1 MFGGR
6 ISVTPTITL
15 VITGPWRSRD
25 RNTRI
30 IAPRFIATTVTMPSP
45 RGLTLKSHPKIYCF
59 SIGVCIIFS
68 DRKNPLKGIKMAHI
82 EDPQH
87 GWGTETI
94 LLLEDDSS
102 ARKVTKLML
111 EKLGYCVIEA
121 VDGEDA
127 LKKFHANKDRIQLVI
142 LDVIMPHGSS
152 KPVYDKM
159 LVIRS
164 DIKAIFISG
173 YTEDILKKTGM
184 IEEGLHFLAKPFL
197 PAELASKVRE
207 VLAT

>member
-1 MFGGR
+1 MG
-6 ISVTPTITL
+6 
-15 VITGPWRSRD
+15 
-25 RNTRI
+25 N
-30 IAPRFIATTVTMPSP
+30 
-45 RGLTLKSHPKIYCF
+45 
-59 SIGVCIIFS
+59 
-68 DRKNPLKGIKMAHI
+68 I
-82 EDPQH
+82 EGPQH
-87 GWGTETI
+87 RCGTETI
-94 LLLEDDSS
+94 LLVEDDSL
-102 ARKVTKLML
+102 ARKTTTFML

-142 LDVIMPHGSS
+142 LDVIMPHGSI

-159 LVIRS
+159 LAMQS

-197 PAELASKVRE
+197 SAELASKVRE
-207 VLAT
+207 VLAA

>member
-1 MFGGR
+1 MG
-6 ISVTPTITL
+6 
-15 VITGPWRSRD
+15 
-25 RNTRI
+25 N
-30 IAPRFIATTVTMPSP
+30 
-45 RGLTLKSHPKIYCF
+45 
-59 SIGVCIIFS
+59 
-68 DRKNPLKGIKMAHI
+68 I

-87 GWGTETI
+87 RWVTETI
-94 LLLEDDSS
+94 LLVEDDSS

-111 EKLGYCVIEA
+111 EELGYCVIEA
-121 VDGEDA
+121 VNGDEA
-127 LKKFHANKDRIQLVI
+127 LKKFRANKDRIQLVI

-152 KPVYDKM
+152 RPVYDKM
-159 LVIRS
+159 LAIRS

-184 IEEGLHFLAKPFL
+184 IEENLHFLKKPFM

>member
-1 MFGGR
+1 LGSALYFL
-6 ISVTPTITL
+6 IE
-15 VITGPWRSRD
+15 
-25 RNTRI
+25 
-30 IAPRFIATTVTMPSP
+30 
-45 RGLTLKSHPKIYCF
+45 
-59 SIGVCIIFS
+59 
-68 DRKNPLKGIKMAHI
+68 KNPLKGIKMGNI
-82 EDPQH
+82 EDQH
-87 GWGTETI
+87 RRGTETI
-94 LLLEDDSS
+94 LLVEDDSL
-102 ARKVTKLML
+102 AREVTKIML
-111 EKLGYCVIEA
+111 EELGYCVIEA
-121 VDGEDA
+121 VNGEDA
-127 LKKFHANKDRIQLVI
+127 LKKFHTNKDRIQLVI

-197 PAELASKVRE
+197 SAELASKIRE